1 MRGKIKM
8 HEENYFIRNTI
19 YNKGVAIECGVI
31 AASIFSSILSY
42 VKANEI
48 SGRGQMAY
56 ASSPILEKLY
66 PEFTATQI
74 RQALMT
80 LKKKLYIDI
89 KNKNEDVNND
99 FDYVITLKEKGITIY
114 SNKFNQRFISPLY
127 KMSYKKRSI

>member
-1 MRGKIKM
+1 MGEIKM
-8 HEENYFIRNTI
+8 YEIIYLTRNTI
-19 YNKGVAIECGVI
+19 YNKSVAIECGVI

-48 SGRGQMAY
+48 SGRGRIAY
-56 ASSPILEKLY
+56 ASSPVLEKLY

-89 KNKNEDVNND
+89 KNKKEDVNND

-114 SNKFNQRFISPLY
+114 SNKLNQRFLSPLY